1 MSVLTGSFAASGS
14 LSYDGSQWNVTDGSQ
29 WNVTDGSQWNY
40 TGAACWGGTRPS
52 SGRFRS

>member
-40 TGAACWGGTRPS
+40 TGAAC
-52 SGRFRS
+52 